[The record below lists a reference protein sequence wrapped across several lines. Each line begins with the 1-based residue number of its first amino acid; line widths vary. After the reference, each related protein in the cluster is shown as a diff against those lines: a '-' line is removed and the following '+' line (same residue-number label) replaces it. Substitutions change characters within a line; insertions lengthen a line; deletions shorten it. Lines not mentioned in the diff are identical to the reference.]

1 MRISS
6 RLALRLIAI
15 TLIAIAIGAGCS
27 HKDDGTA
34 PKGIEE
40 LPALFIHDDTPNLL
54 LTWIDDKGDTHV
66 EIHPTDVPTA
76 ARGLVRTV
84 VSDKED
90 GTRDLFYVVDLGKKR
105 DDLSYAARTMPRRE
119 WEAEI
124 ERRRDAYLAKISPPK
139 PPPPASGSA
148 GAPPPPPAGGPGD
161 HPPPSNV
168 QVVIY
173 GASWCGPC
181 HQAAN
186 YLKSKGVPYVLKDIE
201 EDSGAAGEMR
211 DKLEKS
217 GQRGGSI
224 PVIDVRGQILIG
236 FSAGAIDRA
245 LAKAGTGTVL

>member
-1 MRISS
+1 MTRSVRI
-6 RLALRLIAI
+6 ALRRMVIAI
-15 TLIAIAIGAGCS
+15 LAIAFGASGCS

-34 PKGIEE
+34 PKGTEE

-66 EIHPTDVPTA
+66 EIHPPDVPAA
-76 ARGLVRTV
+76 ARALVRTV

-90 GTRDLFYVVDLGKKR
+90 GTHDLFYVVDLGKKR

-124 ERRRDAYLAKISPPK
+124 ERRRDAYLAKITPPK

-148 GAPPPPPAGGPGD
+148 GSPPPPPAD
-161 HPPPSNV
+161 HAPPSNV

-201 EDSGAAGEMR
+201 EDNGAQAEMR

-236 FSAGAIDRA
+236 FSQSAIDRA